1 MRTRRK
7 KVLIMGGYP
16 PREGGVPM
24 EIVPVW
30 EVLNIGGVTPFSGG
44 YPLLLSMR

>member
-7 KVLIMGGYP
+7 KVLNMGGYP
-16 PREGGVPM
+16 PMEGGAPM

-30 EVLNIGGVTPFSGG
+30 DALNIGGD
-44 YPLLLSMR
+44 PLF